1 MVGVSCERVQWVW
14 QGFLLHPLKKL
25 NDKKEMIY
33 CAFNKNYQYN
43 IMEEQLVWVTE
54 SLWLQN

>member
-1 MVGVSCERVQWVW
+1 MW

-43 IMEEQLVWVTE
+43 IMEEQLV
-54 SLWLQN
+54 